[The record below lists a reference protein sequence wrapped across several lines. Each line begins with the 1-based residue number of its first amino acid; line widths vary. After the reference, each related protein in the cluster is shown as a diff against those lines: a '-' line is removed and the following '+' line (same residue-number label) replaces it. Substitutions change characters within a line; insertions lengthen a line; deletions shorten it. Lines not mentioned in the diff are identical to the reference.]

1 MFLFL
6 DTKIFCN
13 YAILWHSKFII
24 FAVVKKTNKL

>member
-13 YAILWHSKFII
+13 YAIFWRSNFII
-24 FAVVKKTNKL
+24 FAVVKK